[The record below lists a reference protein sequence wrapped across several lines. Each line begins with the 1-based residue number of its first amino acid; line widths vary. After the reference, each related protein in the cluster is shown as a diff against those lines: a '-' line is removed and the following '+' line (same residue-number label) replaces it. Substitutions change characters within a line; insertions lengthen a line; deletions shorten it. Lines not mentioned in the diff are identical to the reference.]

1 MFAEMDVAHS
11 DRLPWEQDGDSVVLW
26 TVIWNFA
33 SAILGGFIGGIV
45 TAYSIG
51 RWRGEM
57 EQRVLSLQEWR
68 FQVDQRLVRGSDQL
82 ITIPVVESKIEEVN
96 RIIELVRED
105 IRDGLT
111 GVQRQIE
118 HQQEMFVLR
127 GECDR
132 QHRRGSKP

>member
-1 MFAEMDVAHS
+1 M
-11 DRLPWEQDGDSVVLW
+11 
-26 TVIWNFA
+26 WNFA